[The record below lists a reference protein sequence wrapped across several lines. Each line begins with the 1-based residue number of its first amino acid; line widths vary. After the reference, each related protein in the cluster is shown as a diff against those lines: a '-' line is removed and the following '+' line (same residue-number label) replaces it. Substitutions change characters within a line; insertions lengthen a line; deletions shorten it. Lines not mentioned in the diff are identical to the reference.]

1 MNAISSTTPALPT
14 TPVPTPASV
23 DASTGGGDGGGD
35 LLAAMNPAMD
45 AAFAVGRP
53 TNASSA
59 ATILGTSGAY
69 IDGAKAT
76 LVRLDQGIE
85 RRERELAELRI
96 TDPEAA
102 KGKAEQLDLLKRLR
116 DRIQLS
122 IERVSATLTGGSES
136 ASESRRENDRASD
149 DARERREQLA
159 LLEQRRALLTPAVV
173 QPNLDVDPSRAAR
186 TYASGPA

>member
-1 MNAISSTTPALPT
+1 MNAISSTAPALPT

-23 DASTGGGDGGGD
+23 DAAPKGDGGGD

-53 TNASSA
+53 TNASGA
-59 ATILGTSGAY
+59 AAILGTSGAY

-76 LVRLDQGIE
+76 LVRLDEGIE

-96 TDPEAA
+96 SDPEAA
-102 KGKAEQLDLLKRLR
+102 TGKAEQLDLLKRLR

-122 IERVSATLTGGSES
+122 IERVSATLAGGSES
-136 ASESRRENDRASD
+136 ATESKREHERASEQ
-149 DARERREQLA
+149 ARDKREQLA
-159 LLEQRRALLTPAVV
+159 LLEQRRMLLEPAVV
-173 QPNLDVDPSRAAR
+173 QPASDVDPSLAAR